1 MLYAFVGPYSTHV
14 STVPPT
20 VVAKLPVTT
29 AEFGRTWDGAPV
41 KPVAQPAQASAASPA
56 TITTAPLTIG
66 RHYSSESMSAH
77 RHQAHLEAP
86 REAVWELMGTPR
98 RYPEWWP
105 RVIEV
110 RGERFEEGDEY
121 AQVTESGRRVIES
134 SFLLERRDNLR
145 GIRMS
150 CQLTGM
156 YADWL
161 LTPAAGGT
169 VVELGMGM
177 NARGVGM
184 RVFDL
189 AGGKLYF
196 RRWATQSLDGL
207 RDAVVLAPPG

>member
-20 VVAKLPVTT
+20 LVAKLPVTT

-41 KPVAQPAQASAASPA
+41 KPVPQPAQASAASPA

-86 REAVWELMGTPR
+86 LEAVWELIGLPAHLHQAHWEAPPEGGGELIAPPR

-121 AQVTESGRRVIES
+121 AQ
-134 SFLLERRDNLR
+134 
-145 GIRMS
+145 
-150 CQLTGM
+150 
-156 YADWL
+156 
-161 LTPAAGGT
+161 
-169 VVELGMGM
+169 
-177 NARGVGM
+177 
-184 RVFDL
+184 
-189 AGGKLYF
+189 
-196 RRWATQSLDGL
+196 
-207 RDAVVLAPPG
+207 